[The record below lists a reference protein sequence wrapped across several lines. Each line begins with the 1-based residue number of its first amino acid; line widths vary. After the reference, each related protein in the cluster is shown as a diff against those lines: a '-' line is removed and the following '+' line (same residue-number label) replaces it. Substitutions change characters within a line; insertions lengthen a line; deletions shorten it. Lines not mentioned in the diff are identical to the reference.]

1 MQRGNNLAH
10 AVHTF
15 PTTCWLVPQNVM
27 SQAVSEPEASCPPA
41 AFVVPAGHA
50 THALPTTR
58 SLTPQIVAPHP
69 VFAPDA
75 SSSAFRR
82 SAQTVFAPDALSLR
96 A

>member
-41 AFVVPAGHA
+41 AFVVPARHC
-50 THALPTTR
+50 THALLTTR
-58 SLTPQIVAPHP
+58 SFTPHIVASHA
-69 VFAPDA
+69 VSLRDA
-75 SSSAFRR
+75 SSPAAFVVPA
-82 SAQTVFAPDALSLR
+82 AQATH
-96 A
+96 